1 MSQTIGM
8 TRLAYSRVWHQI
20 SAKAPHPVL
29 TTKKAAVAAASAA
42 ATSASSSTT
51 TTTTNTASATT
62 NTPPTTINADADDIT
77 PPSLGRLASR
87 IAVLLMGKHK
97 PTFDP
102 STDCG
107 DYVVVTDCA
116 ALHTTGHKKWRKTY
130 YRHNTRP
137 GSLRAVTMDALMDK
151 HGGAEVLRKAVSGML
166 PKNRLRD
173 KRLARL
179 KAFEGAAHPYADNL
193 VRFGGVPV
201 GQRGW
206 EAVVERI
213 RDADKE
219 RL

>member
-1 MSQTIGM
+1 M
-8 TRLAYSRVWHQI
+8 
-20 SAKAPHPVL
+20 
-29 TTKKAAVAAASAA
+29 TTKKVAVAAAASAA
-42 ATSASSSTT
+42 TTSTT
-51 TTTTNTASATT
+51 TPATSTTKPSPSPPATATA
-62 NTPPTTINADADDIT
+62 PADEDIT

-116 ALHTTGHKKWRKTY
+116 ALHTTGRKKWRKTY

-137 GSLRAVTMDALMDK
+137 GSLRAVTMDALMEA

-173 KRLARL
+173 GRLARL
-179 KAFEGAAHPYADNL
+179 KAFEGPAHPYRDNL

-201 GQRGW
+201 GEKGW
-206 EAVVERI
+206 ERGVERV
-213 RDADKE
+213 RKADQE